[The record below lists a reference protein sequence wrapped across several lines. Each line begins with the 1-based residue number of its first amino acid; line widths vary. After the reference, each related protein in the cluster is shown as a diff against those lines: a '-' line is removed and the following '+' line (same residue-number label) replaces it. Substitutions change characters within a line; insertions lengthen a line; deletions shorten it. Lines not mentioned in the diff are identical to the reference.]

1 MLFPSFVL
9 LFRQLLLSPFSLPPS
24 FLLYL
29 IRVFSFTEFLSLF
42 GSLDR
47 SERTGC
53 PFFFHLFVER
63 VSSFACSCF
72 SLFVFLS
79 FDRWC
84 VSFLST
90 DDTRFVSN
98 RDGWIDRYFRLSSM
112 VEILCERKD
121 GKLIVNAINHL
132 LPPPL
137 SLSFSLLHLS
147 HTFITRIDFSLLF
160 LIFPTLSYSHSPS
173 FFLLF
178 SSLGFCSLFSH
189 ADISYLVRILDR
201 HLIYGDTY
209 IQKEYQK
216 NKYIC
221 KYIYVYI

>member
-1 MLFPSFVL
+1 MSSCFANCCFLRFPSPLRSSYISFASFRSQNFSPCSALLIDRKGLDVL
-9 LFRQLLLSPFSLPPS
+9 SSSIFSSNVFLPS
-24 FLLYL
+24 
-29 IRVFSFTEFLSLF
+29 RVLVSLSL
-42 GSLDR
+42 
-47 SERTGC
+47 
-53 PFFFHLFVER
+53 
-63 VSSFACSCF
+63 SS
-72 SLFVFLS
+72 S